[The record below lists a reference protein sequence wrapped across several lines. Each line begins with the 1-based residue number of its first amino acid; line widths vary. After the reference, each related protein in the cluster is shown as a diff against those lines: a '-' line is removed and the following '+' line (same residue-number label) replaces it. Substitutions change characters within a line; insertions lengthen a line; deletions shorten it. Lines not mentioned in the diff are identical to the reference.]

1 MRILFAGCAALA
13 AGGCLTTSGGLR
25 TIESDPPG
33 ALVTVEGYGECETPC
48 TIRLD
53 ERRGITVAK
62 AGYAAQRFSI
72 APDGPPVKVT
82 LELAAASGDVDAEAL
97 PEID

>member
-1 MRILFAGCAALA
+1 MRVVYAGLAALA
-13 AGGCLTTSGGLR
+13 ASGCLTTSGGVR
-25 TIESDPPG
+25 RIESDPTG

-48 TIRLD
+48 TVRLD
-53 ERRGITVAK
+53 ERRRITVAK
-62 AGYAAQRFSI
+62 AGYAAQRFFI

-82 LELAAASGDVDAEAL
+82 LDLAAASDDVDAEAL